1 MTPPSQD
8 QAIRAGVQRVNT
20 VSDLRGG
27 LALRIR
33 QGDLVFIADVWVLLS
48 VLWCA
53 RLVTGALDL
62 SIALFGVGVFLFIVC
77 PRVGRDRI
85 GPSVWDEAGSIA
97 KGAAAAYAPA
107 SLAAVLMGIGHP
119 RALLLVAA
127 TTFPT
132 LILGRGAAYAF
143 ERAFRRDG
151 RSVRTLVVGGGDVAR
166 RVVSTLAEHNEY
178 GLEVVGVADDDPKLT
193 SRELGT
199 RILGSL
205 GDVAD
210 IVARRR
216 VEVVIVAFSS
226 TQQASMVDTIRDV
239 FARGARVWVV
249 PRFFELGATDAT
261 SDQLWGLPLVRLQPP
276 PRSRPEWPLKR
287 ALDFLLALICL
298 IVAAPL
304 MAVIAVATYFD
315 SGRPIFL
322 RQERAGLD
330 GRPFE
335 MLKFRTMRVA
345 DETVEAREWSA
356 DRQRVT
362 RVGRLLRTTSLDEL
376 PQLFNVLRGDMSL
389 VGPRPERPYFVELFT
404 DLYPNYDARHR
415 LPAGVTGWAQVHG
428 LRGGDTSIEERAAF
442 DNYYIEN
449 WSLGQDLKILAQTPM
464 ALVHRKERRWN
475 THEQTQADGSDR
487 GGRRLDA
494 RRRPVDDGN
503 GAGPARSLRER
514 KARGWRDP
522 AHAARHPARG
532 EPPAS

>member
-1 MTPPSQD
+1 MTTSSHD
-8 QAIRAGVQRVNT
+8 QAIRAGAVRVST
-20 VSDLRGG
+20 VSDLSGG
-27 LALRIR
+27 LGVRLR
-33 QGDLVFIADVWVLLS
+33 QGDLVFTADMWVLLS
-48 VLWCA
+48 VMWCA
-53 RLVTGALDL
+53 RFVTGTMDP
-62 SIALFGVGVFLFIVC
+62 SIALFGIVVFLIIVC
-77 PRVGRDRI
+77 PRPGQDRI
-85 GPSVWDEAGSIA
+85 GPSMWDEVGSIA
-97 KGAAAAYAPA
+97 VRAAAAYAVA
-107 SLAAVLMGIGHP
+107 SVVAELAGIGDP

-127 TTFPT
+127 TTLVT
-132 LILGRGAAYAF
+132 LTMGRGAAYAF
-143 ERAFRRDG
+143 ERAFRREG
-151 RSVRTLVVGGGDVAR
+151 RSVRTLVVGGGEVAR
-166 RVVSTLAEHNEY
+166 RVVATLAEHDEY

-193 SRELGT
+193 SREIGT

-205 GDVAD
+205 RDVTD
-210 IVARRR
+210 IVARNR
-216 VEVVIVAFSS
+216 VEAVIVAYSS
-226 TQQASMVDTIRDV
+226 TEQASMVDTIREV
-239 FARGARVWVV
+239 MARGVQMWVV
-249 PRFFELGATDAT
+249 PRFFELGATGTTRDH
-261 SDQLWGLPLVRLQPP
+261 LWGLPLVRLQPP
-276 PRSRPEWPLKR
+276 PRSRPEWALKR
-287 ALDFLLALICL
+287 ALDFVLALICL

-304 MAVIAVATYFD
+304 MAVIAVATYLD

-449 WSLGQDLKILAQTPM
+449 WSLGQDLKILVKTPM
-464 ALVHRKERRWN
+464 ALVRRKERRWN

-503 GAGPARSLRER
+503 GAGPAGPLRER

-522 AHAARHPARG
+522 AHAARHPARS